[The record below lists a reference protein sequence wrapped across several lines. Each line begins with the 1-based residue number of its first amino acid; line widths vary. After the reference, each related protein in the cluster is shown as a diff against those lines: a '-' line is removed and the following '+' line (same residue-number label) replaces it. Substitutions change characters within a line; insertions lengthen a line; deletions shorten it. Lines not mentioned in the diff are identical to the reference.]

1 MKQNKIKLLLS
12 RYLKMSQIK
21 KRPSTFYFDVSMT
34 KYLIACFDGLSIT
47 TLDHLNKITWLDIIH
62 WFKHNKRNLKNSTI
76 NKIIK
81 FWSSVLN
88 YFDIDNPLGKV
99 ERLKDDTQGYDVATY
114 DTMKKVYS
122 YIYNLDDSG
131 NNLLYKL
138 LISLLRDTGCR
149 RNELLNLKFSNIQF
163 DPNMIVL
170 DITKNGKK
178 RVTSFSNTITKP
190 LLEKA
195 YEKHGHISDYIL
207 WNYIKDERCS
217 VDTVDYCMDKIKRNA
232 KVKKLSSH
240 MIRKFFASDMYN
252 KLDGDVLTVQKLLG
266 HASPDQTKVY
276 IKDSADFLL
285 KQYRKVIK

>member
-1 MKQNKIKLLLS
+1 
-12 RYLKMSQIK
+12 
-21 KRPSTFYFDVSMT
+21 
-34 KYLIACFDGLSIT
+34 
-47 TLDHLNKITWLDIIH
+47 
-62 WFKHNKRNLKNSTI
+62 
-76 NKIIK
+76 
-81 FWSSVLN
+81 
-88 YFDIDNPLGKV
+88 
-99 ERLKDDTQGYDVATY
+99 
-114 DTMKKVYS
+114 MKKVYS
-122 YIYNLDDSG
+122 YIYNLDDTD

-170 DITKNGKK
+170 DVTKNGKNELLL
-178 RVTSFSNTITKP
+178 FSNTITKP

-195 YEKHGHISDYIL
+195 YDMHGHKSDYVL

-232 KVKKLSSH
+232 KIRKLSSH

-266 HASPDQTKVY
+266 HASPE
-276 IKDSADFLL
+276 SN
-285 KQYRKVIK
+285 

>member
-1 MKQNKIKLLLS
+1 MSPKSIKTILNK
-12 RYLKMSQIK
+12 YLKMSQIK
-21 KRPSTFYFDVSMT
+21 KRPATFYYEVSMS
-34 KYLIACFDGLSIT
+34 KYITECFMHLKISNIDDLS
-47 TLDHLNKITWLDIIH
+47 KIEWLDIIH
-62 WFKHNKRNLKNSTI
+62 WFKTEKPNLKNSTI
-76 NKIIK
+76 NKILK
-81 FWSSVLN
+81 FLSSILI
-88 YFDIDNPLGKV
+88 YEDIDNPLGKL

-232 KVKKLSSH
+232 KVRKLSSH